1 MAAALGTPLILD
13 RWPHHDKQRADDNI
27 FLSTDWKTLKIAVV
41 VAEFETWA
49 KTTSITDDMS
59 DVMLFVDALE

>member
-1 MAAALGTPLILD
+1 MGTPLMVD
-13 RWPHHDKQRADDNI
+13 RRRPRDKQRADDNI
-27 FLSTDWKTLKIAVV
+27 FLSADWKTLKIAVV

-59 DVMLFVDALE
+59 DIMLLVDALE